1 MTSASWSRAPRMLAA
16 VLCALGIAAAMT
28 GAVTAPAAGVTAVTY
43 TITPT
48 SGPPGTVI
56 SYTGTGCPH
65 TDAGGP
71 GRDGAFVLVTLPG
84 GNFSGQTQ
92 SVFQR
97 ASDGT
102 FSNTLTV
109 PAGLAPGV
117 YDTGVSCF
125 GGGSAGWPD
134 QPGPTFTVT
143 QGAPA
148 LKFASTSYSVNEN
161 ATATVTVSRLGDPSV
176 PVTVDYAATA
186 GTAIANAD
194 FTPTSGTLSFAAGDT
209 TKTFP
214 VAVLNDTLAEGRETV
229 RLALSNPTGGAS
241 LLSENTA
248 TLNIAVSDQQPDAQ
262 VSTAATTGFVG
273 NNVYNTTG
281 ASQTRTLSARRTQI
295 RNFYVRV
302 QNDGNVT
309 NTVAL
314 HGTAAASG
322 SSVLYYSGTTT
333 TNVTTVMRSS
343 TGLRVSLAPGRSKLI
358 RVRIKVLSTAVI
370 GSLKPA
376 TVSGVWSGD
385 GTRTDVAKAVV
396 KVIS

>member
-1 MTSASWSRAPRMLAA
+1 MLAA
-16 VLCALGIAAAMT
+16 VLCAMGLAAAMT
-28 GAVTAPAAGVTAVTY
+28 GAVTAPAAAVTPVTY

-56 SYTGTGCPH
+56 TYTGAGCPH
-65 TDAGGP
+65 TDAG

-92 SVFQR
+92 SVFQS
-97 ASDGT
+97 APDGT
-102 FSNTLTV
+102 FTNTLTV
-109 PAGLAPGV
+109 PADLAPGV
-117 YDTGVSCF
+117 YDTGVDCS
-125 GGGSAGWPD
+125 GGTAGWPR

-143 QGAPA
+143 LGAPA

-161 ATATVTVSRLGDPSV
+161 ATAAVTVSRLGDPRV

-186 GTAIANAD
+186 GTAIANTD

-309 NTVAL
+309 NTL
-314 HGTAAASG
+314 TLRGTAAASG

-333 TNVTTVMRSS
+333 TNVTTAMRSS

-370 GSLKPA
+370 GSMKPA